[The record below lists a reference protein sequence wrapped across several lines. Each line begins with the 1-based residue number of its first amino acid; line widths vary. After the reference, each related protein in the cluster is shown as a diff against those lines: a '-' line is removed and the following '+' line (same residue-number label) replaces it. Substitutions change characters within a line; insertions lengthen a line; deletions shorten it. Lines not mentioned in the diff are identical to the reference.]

1 MENNKKERVM
11 KILKISGN
19 VLIWIFVAFSALITI
34 MTLSSQ
40 GNKHGVPN
48 LFGYGI
54 VSIESPSMEPTYN
67 VGDLV
72 FVEIL
77 DINEGADNFLEIK
90 DGDIITFRVPVDID
104 DVVKKGDL
112 LTHRVVSN
120 ENGAIKTQGDNKE
133 TNPVEDKF
141 IVNYNDIVGICK
153 EDKKA
158 AGLGNIIKFLREPMG
173 FLLCIVV
180 PMIIFFGFELYNFI
194 HILMVEKAKKQP
206 QVVSKETEEEIK
218 QRAIEEYLANMAK
231 EQAKNNVAPA
241 EDSSEGNN

>member
-34 MTLSSQ
+34 MTLASQ
-40 GNKHGVPN
+40 GNKHGVPS

-54 VSIESPSMEPTYN
+54 VSIETPSMEPTYN

-72 FVEIL
+72 FVEMVDDETL
-77 DINEGADNFLEIK
+77 KNVK
-90 DGDIITFRVPVDID
+90 KGDIITFRVPVNID
-104 DVVKKGDL
+104 EVVKKGDL
-112 LTHRVVSN
+112 LTHRVISN
-120 ENGAIKTQGDNKE
+120 ENGVIKTQGDNKE
-133 TNPVEDKF
+133 TNPVADKF
-141 IVNYNDIVGICK
+141 TLIYTDIAGICK